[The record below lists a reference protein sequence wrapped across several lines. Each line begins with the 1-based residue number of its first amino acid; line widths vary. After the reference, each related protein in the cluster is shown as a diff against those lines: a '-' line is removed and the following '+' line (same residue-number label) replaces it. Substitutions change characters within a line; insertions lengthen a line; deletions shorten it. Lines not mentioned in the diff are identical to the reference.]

1 MIYNPTLVRKERI
14 GTLCSQI
21 DYPPT
26 LLSLLNWSYR
36 SRFFGKDILKM
47 KPEEE
52 RAFIASYQKLGI
64 LNGNQMAVLKPVREH
79 SVYSYER
86 TTGDLTEM
94 PGEHSLT
101 QDGIAYYQA
110 ASCISVT
117 DFMERC
123 MSRKRRGAGFQI
135 G

>member
-1 MIYNPTLVRKERI
+1 
-14 GTLCSQI
+14 
-21 DYPPT
+21 
-26 LLSLLNWSYR
+26 
-36 SRFFGKDILKM
+36 M

-64 LNGNQMAVLKPVREH
+64 LNGNQMAVLKPLREH
-79 SVYSYER
+79 SVYRYER

-110 ASCISVT
+110 ASCIFSHGLY
-117 DFMERC
+117 
-123 MSRKRRGAGFQI
+123 GALHEP
-135 G
+135 